1 MKYHIS
7 VSILLLSTLALG
19 PVTQAQEGRP
29 PRQIITPQQHD
40 VTIRALQGEIN
51 SSDDDFGPVIL
62 GNGRVLY
69 FTSDRDGNQDVYTAI
84 SGYDKWEQIQKLGPP
99 VNTDTDE
106 GGVAVTPDGH
116 WMVFVG
122 CGREDA
128 LGDCDLYIAE
138 YSGGMWRNVKNLGP
152 NVNSPAWD
160 SQPTISSDG
169 LTIVFASERMGGQGG
184 TDLWMTTRPYGG
196 EWRPAVNLG
205 AMVNTVGDEL
215 APAMAADNKT
225 LYFSSDQHPG
235 MGGLDVYRTV
245 YAGAAWSA
253 PVHMGTPI
261 NSEEDDY
268 FCGLFLN
275 SKDMMFAST
284 RGGGRGGLDLYLAVP
299 NPLPPSAVTTVT
311 GRVSDSNT
319 DAPLGATLTIRDIRS
334 NAIVSSF
341 HSDDVDGSYIVVLQP
356 GRDYVMTAESQGYLF
371 YSERFSIPD
380 DAGNDLIRKDVK
392 LTRDLVRLLVFF
404 DFDKATMK
412 SESYVDLD
420 RAADWLRAN
429 PDMRVEV
436 AGHTDNVGARDYNR
450 KLSQDR
456 AEAVVQYLV
465 GKGIPS
471 SRLRAA
477 GYGMDQPIVGNDTEE
492 GRAQNRRVEFRVV
505 AR

>member
-1 MKYHIS
+1 MKKNDRRRYGL
-7 VSILLLSTLALG
+7 SIGYLLVALIGAWLFQSLLFTPLVRQQQEVPYSEFRQQLAQGNIDEVILENDRIYYTCCTPPEGDQTGQMYNVVRVQDPDLVADLTAAGVTFRATPPANSTLTGLLGFVIPFLPMLLLGFLLF
-19 PVTQAQEGRP
+19 R
-29 PRQIITPQQHD
+29 
-40 VTIRALQGEIN
+40 
-51 SSDDDFGPVIL
+51 
-62 GNGRVLY
+62 
-69 FTSDRDGNQDVYTAI
+69 
-84 SGYDKWEQIQKLGPP
+84 
-99 VNTDTDE
+99 
-106 GGVAVTPDGH
+106 
-116 WMVFVG
+116 
-122 CGREDA
+122 
-128 LGDCDLYIAE
+128 
-138 YSGGMWRNVKNLGP
+138 
-152 NVNSPAWD
+152 
-160 SQPTISSDG
+160 
-169 LTIVFASERMGGQGG
+169 RMGGQGG

-380 DAGNDLIRKDVK
+380 DAGNDMIRKDVK

-456 AEAVVQYLV
+456 AEAVVQYLI